1 MKKLRN
7 LLLWLDDNL
16 LSILVGIFILLIPL
30 FPKIPIKPVDYTYIS
45 IRFEDFYT
53 GLLFI
58 VYIIQLIRKKV
69 TINKKFLLLFVLFW
83 GAFFLSA
90 FFNTFVTKII
100 YIKHLGFL
108 HATRR
113 VEYMGIFLMM
123 LSIVKTKKTFFKFL
137 GLVLFTLLLVNI
149 YGIGQKFI
157 GWPAVQTMNPE
168 YAKGYLLYLSAEDRI
183 SSTFAGHYDLAA
195 YLVFLMPIVLGFYF
209 LKKNFYYFLLTILS
223 ILILIFTASRISYG
237 AYIISVFPFLL
248 FLKKPKHLII
258 LLLITILLT
267 VSSKTLTSRF
277 SRTFQVK
284 QIFLN
289 QNTGQ
294 VVVPQHITTA
304 EVPAGSFYIGINNPI
319 ATNPQ
324 TQGVLLD
331 ETIRDE
337 IRSAA
342 RSKGEK
348 LSKSE
353 EDLRVAS
360 ISSRLRPIN
369 TVVSDISFATR
380 LQIEWPRAVKSF
392 LKDPILG
399 TGPSSITEATDNDY
413 LRSIGEV
420 GALGTGL
427 FVLIFFTVVKM
438 IWTSIKSLPDKEKPL
453 YYGFLFGLLGLLF
466 NAGYIDVFE
475 ASKVAFQF
483 WLIAGLFVA
492 SLQLKKVS

>member
-1 MKKLRN
+1 MKKLKN
-7 LLLWLDDNL
+7 LLLWLDNNI
-16 LSILVGIFILLIPL
+16 LSILVGIFIFFIPL
-30 FPKIPIKPVDYTYIS
+30 FPKIPFHSVNYTYIS
-45 IRFEDFYT
+45 VRFEDIFT
-53 GLLFI
+53 ALLFI
-58 VYIIQLIRKKV
+58 VYFIQLIRKKV
-69 TINKKFLLLFVLFW
+69 FINKKFLLLFALYWSAV
-83 GAFFLSA
+83 FLSA
-90 FFNTFVTKII
+90 FFNTYVTKII
-100 YIKHLGFL
+100 YISHLGLL
-108 HATRR
+108 HSARR
-113 VEYMGIFLMM
+113 IEYMGIFLIM
-123 LSIVKTKKTFFKFL
+123 LSIVKTKKTFFKYL
-137 GLVLFTLLLVNI
+137 GLILFSLLLVNI

-209 LKKNFYYFLLTILS
+209 LKKNLYYFLLTIFS
-223 ILILIFTASRISYG
+223 FLILIFTASRISYG
-237 AYIISVFPFLL
+237 AYIISVFPLLL
-248 FLKKPKHLII
+248 FLKKPKHFII
-258 LLLITILLT
+258 LLVITILLT

-294 VVVPQHITTA
+294 VVVPQHITTQ
-304 EVPAGSFYIGINNPI
+304 EVPAGSFYIGINQPI
-319 ATNPQ
+319 ATNQ
-324 TQGVLLD
+324 QAQGVLLD
-331 ETIRDE
+331 ETIRDTV
-337 IRSAA
+337 RSAA

-348 LSKSE
+348 LTIKE
-353 EDLRVAS
+353 ENLRVAS
-360 ISSRLRPIN
+360 VSSKLKPIN

-380 LQIEWPRAVKSF
+380 LQVEWPRAVMAF
-392 LKDPILG
+392 LKNPILG

-427 FVLIFFTVVKM
+427 FILILFTIVKM

-453 YYGFLFGLLGLLF
+453 YYGFLFGLFGLLF

-483 WLIAGLFVA
+483 WLITGLFVA
-492 SLQLKKVS
+492 SLAHEKT